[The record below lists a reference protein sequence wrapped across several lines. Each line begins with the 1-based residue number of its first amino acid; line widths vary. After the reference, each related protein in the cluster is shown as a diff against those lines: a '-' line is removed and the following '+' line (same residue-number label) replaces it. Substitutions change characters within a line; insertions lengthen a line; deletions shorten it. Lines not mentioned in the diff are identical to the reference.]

1 MDRYLYP
8 PYSYQPSV
16 SQIPTVYPTQSTS
29 NVQAYAPQ
37 RGITQQHFNNLYHHG
52 TSMNGYILPSLPQ
65 DIPLDPFYQLFGPVM
80 PIYALQFDPYVS
92 KIFQFSVL
100 PPIYEI
106 AVNPNRK
113 TM

>member
-1 MDRYLYP
+1 MDRYQYP
-8 PYSYQPSV
+8 QYTYQPSLP
-16 SQIPTVYPTQSTS
+16 QIQGPPIYTVQSTS
-29 NVQAYAPQ
+29 NIQTYTPQ
-37 RGITQQHFNNLYHHG
+37 RSITTQLNNYHHV
-52 TSMNGYILPSLPQ
+52 TSMNGYILPSLPPNTP
-65 DIPLDPFYQLFGPVM
+65 IDPFFQLFGPVM

>member
-1 MDRYLYP
+1 
-8 PYSYQPSV
+8 
-16 SQIPTVYPTQSTS
+16 
-29 NVQAYAPQ
+29 
-37 RGITQQHFNNLYHHG
+37 
-52 TSMNGYILPSLPQ
+52 
-65 DIPLDPFYQLFGPVM
+65 VM